1 MNTVLPLAILF
12 SAASALVP
20 TSCPCGLTNR
30 GRIVGGR
37 EAKKNEFPLAAA
49 LVFTGDEE
57 PEAFCGAT
65 ILTPFHAITAAHCTQ
80 DQVKEYID
88 YIKLLVGAHNVKNVG
103 KEVQFIPVE
112 KFLDHE
118 DYTPKDPNGRPQL
131 NDVSLVVLKE
141 EIRFNVNVG
150 PACLPTGQL
159 ELERQYVKVMG
170 WGLTQTGGE
179 GSNVLRE
186 VNLMVVPY
194 KTCES
199 FFNLNPQRG
208 QFCSFGKNKD
218 TCKGDSGGPL
228 VWVDPETNRL
238 TLVGLVSYGSKT
250 CGTNPAV
257 NTDVSRYLDWIQTK
271 ISGSGKPGTTCQKMN
286 ATLPS

>member
-1 MNTVLPLAILF
+1 NYHF
-12 SAASALVP
+12 F
-20 TSCPCGLTNR
+20 GLQ

-49 LVFTGDEE
+49 LVYTGEE
-57 PEAFCGAT
+57 VPDAFCGAT
-65 ILTPFHAITAAHCTQ
+65 ILTQYHAITAAHCTQ
-80 DQVKEYID
+80 DRVREFID
-88 YIKLLVGAHNVKNVG
+88 YIRLLVGAHDVINVDKG
-103 KEVQFIPVE
+103 AQFIPVE
-112 KFLDHE
+112 KFMDHE
-118 DYTPKDPNGRPQL
+118 NYSPKDPEGRAQV

-159 ELERQYVKVMG
+159 ELERQYVKVCVSG
-170 WGLTQTGGE
+170 WGLTQVGGE

-186 VNLMVVPY
+186 VNLMIVPY

-199 FFNLNPQRG
+199 FFNLNPERS
-208 QFCSFGKNKD
+208 QFCTFGKSKD

-228 VWVDPETNRL
+228 VWVDPGTNKL
-238 TLVGLVSYGSKT
+238 TLVGLVSYGNLK
-250 CGTNPAV
+250 CGTKPAV
-257 NTDVSRYLDWIQTK
+257 NTDVSRYLDWIQTA

-286 ATLPS
+286 ATLSS